1 MCHNTK
7 RVVGAPGRIYLFLG
21 RKKTITTVSDF
32 RYWGLKRNHE
42 NIISIYN
49 ISNHDRR

>member
-1 MCHNTK
+1 MACVTTQRGWWEHL
-7 RVVGAPGRIYLFLG
+7 VASIYFWEI
-21 RKKTITTVSDF
+21 KTMTAVSDF
-32 RYWGLKRNHE
+32 RYWGLNHE